1 MAAASGESGQIVSG
15 PAAVAAAAA
24 DAGGTF
30 HRFPTLSRR
39 ADLLFS
45 VLSCCGAGESAADF
59 DRKTR
64 LPSKPKIRS
73 VEPTAE
79 KSEGCRVFASKR
91 FGTKA
96 SGKIVNFW
104 RNPLEIRE
112 RAAGLERS
120 GSGEPPRASPRSSL
134 ATVNKILSLF
144 WGFARPKKQQQYP
157 LATHAKNNLEL
168 ESKSNLLAESE
179 SELSAAVDG
188 RGAPFETIRF
198 AKSGPLLSNSPEA
211 DGHH

>member
-1 MAAASGESGQIVSG
+1 MTAASGESGQIVSG
-15 PAAVAAAAA
+15 PAAVAAAVG
-24 DAGGTF
+24 GGTF

-104 RNPLEIRE
+104 QNPLETRE

-120 GSGEPPRASPRSSL
+120 GSGAPPPRSSL
-134 ATVNKILSLF
+134 ATVHKILSLF

-188 RGAPFETIRF
+188 RGAPFGTIRF